1 MVAHKMI
8 ASAVVL
14 TLIESI
20 TLTINAYVNQ
30 VIMMMEL
37 LCVKNVTSPVNS
49 VLTEVPMVV
58 LSA

>member
-58 LSA
+58 LSV